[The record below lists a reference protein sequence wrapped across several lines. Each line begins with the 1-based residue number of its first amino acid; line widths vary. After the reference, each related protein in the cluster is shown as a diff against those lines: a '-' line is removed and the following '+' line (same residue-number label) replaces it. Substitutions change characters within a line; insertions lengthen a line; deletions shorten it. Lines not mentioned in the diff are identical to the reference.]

1 MKVDRLLGIVMYL
14 LNRQVVSASDL
25 ADKFEVSVRTIQR
38 DIDSLTLA
46 GIPIYAKQ
54 GPSGGYAIM
63 ESFKLSNQIMNMDD
77 FFYIIKSLKSLS
89 SAYENEKINTA
100 LEKIMS
106 VFPDHKNNKLEKR
119 DQQFLVDLSVLR
131 ESEQIDNYLPLIH
144 EAINDNQV
152 IEFDYTNSN
161 NYKTTRKV
169 EPLSITFKWYAWY
182 LFAFCQLREDYR
194 LFRVSRIRNLILT
207 DKSFIRE
214 SDDIDKLLEQ
224 YFTNDQ
230 REYIDIKLVCNPEIR
245 VSLEDFFANA
255 KITKNN
261 DKIILEASL
270 PKNERF

>member
-1 MKVDRLLGIVMYL
+1 
-14 LNRQVVSASDL
+14 
-25 ADKFEVSVRTIQR
+25 
-38 DIDSLTLA
+38 
-46 GIPIYAKQ
+46 
-54 GPSGGYAIM
+54 
-63 ESFKLSNQIMNMDD
+63 
-77 FFYIIKSLKSLS
+77 
-89 SAYENEKINTA
+89 
-100 LEKIMS
+100 
-106 VFPDHKNNKLEKR
+106 
-119 DQQFLVDLSVLR
+119 
-131 ESEQIDNYLPLIH
+131 
-144 EAINDNQV
+144 
-152 IEFDYTNSN
+152 
-161 NYKTTRKV
+161 
-169 EPLSITFKWYAWY
+169 
-182 LFAFCQLREDYR
+182 LREDYR